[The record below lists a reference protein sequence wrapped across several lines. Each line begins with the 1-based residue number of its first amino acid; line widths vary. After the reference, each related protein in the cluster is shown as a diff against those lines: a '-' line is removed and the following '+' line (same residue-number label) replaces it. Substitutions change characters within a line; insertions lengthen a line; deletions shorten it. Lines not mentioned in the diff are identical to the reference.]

1 MYKLGV
7 LGKNISY
14 SKSPYIHKA
23 FAQHFGIDIQY
34 EVFDISD
41 NPLSFVDR
49 FFADG
54 GHGLNVT
61 TPYKT
66 SFPNLMHSPV
76 NLLLKS
82 PDASKYIGKNVD
94 ADGFF
99 EDLRSKGL
107 RGYGNRF
114 GPERPFDNFEKYK
127 RVINGVTKVLIMG
140 LGGAGLSIAQSNEM
154 QRHVTNGG
162 LGTDVQVWNRT
173 YSKIQQVEEAW
184 TKGYFGNRAG
194 EWNVPWPLEYNPLL
208 ENGGSHHNGSP
219 HVGLLISCTSKI
231 DKEMLNIIS
240 NINWSP
246 YTKYIYDI
254 NYNNKTNDQLSK
266 IAEEVGA
273 KFISGEGMLVE
284 QAALSFEHWFE
295 HQVPQE
301 LKEEIKQ
308 RIKNERV

>member
-14 SKSPYIHKA
+14 SQSPYIHKA
-23 FAQHFGIDIQY
+23 FAKHAGIDIQY
-34 EVFDISD
+34 EIFDISED
-41 NPLSFVDR
+41 PLSFVDR

-66 SFPNLMHSPV
+66 SFPNFMHSPV
-76 NLLLKS
+76 NLFLKS
-82 PDASKYIGKNVD
+82 PDAPKYIAKNVD
-94 ADGFF
+94 ADGFY

-107 RGYGNRF
+107 RSCGNH
-114 GPERPFDNFEKYK
+114 RPVRSFVNFEEYE

-140 LGGAGLSIAQSNEM
+140 LGGAGLAIAQSNEM
-154 QRHVTNGG
+154 QRHVTSGG
-162 LGTDVQVWNRT
+162 KGTDVQVWNRT
-173 YSKIQQVEEAW
+173 NSKIQQVEEVW
-184 TKGYFGNRAG
+184 TKGYFGKK
-194 EWNVPWPLEYNPLL
+194 EPSFVPWQLEYNPLL
-208 ENGGSHHNGSP
+208 EDGGSHRSGSR
-219 HVGLLISCTSKI
+219 HTGLLISCASKI

-246 YTKYIYDI
+246 NSKYIYDI

-308 RIKNERV
+308 RIKK

>member
-14 SKSPYIHKA
+14 SLSPYIHKA
-23 FAQHFGIDIQY
+23 FAQHFGIDVQY
-34 EVFDISD
+34 EIFDTPD
-41 NPLSFVDR
+41 DPVSFVDR

-66 SFPNLMHSPV
+66 SFPNFKHSPI

-82 PDASKYIGKNVD
+82 SDASKYIGKNVD

-107 RGYGNRF
+107 RSCGNH
-114 GPERPFDNFEKYK
+114 RPVRSFVNFEEYK
-127 RVINGVTKVLIMG
+127 RVIKGVTKVLIMG
-140 LGGAGLSIAQSNEM
+140 LGGAGLAIAQSNEM

-162 LGTDVQVWNRT
+162 VGTDVQVWNRT
-173 YSKIQQVEEAW
+173 NSKIQQVEEAW

-194 EWNVPWPLEYNPLL
+194 EGNVPWQLEYNPLL
-208 ENGGSHHNGSP
+208 ENGGSHRNGSG
-219 HVGLLISCTSKI
+219 HIGLLISCTSKI
-231 DKEMLNIIS
+231 DREMLNIIS
-240 NINWSP
+240 NINWEFG
-246 YTKYIYDI
+246 TKYIYDI

>member
-14 SKSPYIHKA
+14 SQSPFIHKA

-34 EVFDISD
+34 EIFDISED
-41 NPLSFVDR
+41 PLSFVDR

-66 SFPNLMHSPV
+66 SFPNFMYSPV

-99 EDLRSKGL
+99 EDLRFRGL
-107 RGYGNRF
+107 RGGYEGSKGVRSF
-114 GPERPFDNFEKYK
+114 ENFENYSK
-127 RVINGVTKVLIMG
+127 VIDDVTKVLIMG
-140 LGGAGLSIAQSNEM
+140 LGGAGLAIAQSNEM

-162 LGTDVQVWNRT
+162 KGTDVQVWNRT
-173 YSKIQQVEEAW
+173 NSKIQQVEEAW
-184 TKGYFGNRAG
+184 TKGYFGKK
-194 EWNVPWPLEYNPLL
+194 EPSFVPWQLEYNPLL
-208 ENGGSHHNGSP
+208 KDGGSHRSGSR
-219 HVGLLISCTSKI
+219 HVSLLISCASKI

-246 YTKYIYDI
+246 HSKYIYDI

-266 IAEEVGA
+266 IADERGA

-308 RIKNERV
+308 RIKNERL